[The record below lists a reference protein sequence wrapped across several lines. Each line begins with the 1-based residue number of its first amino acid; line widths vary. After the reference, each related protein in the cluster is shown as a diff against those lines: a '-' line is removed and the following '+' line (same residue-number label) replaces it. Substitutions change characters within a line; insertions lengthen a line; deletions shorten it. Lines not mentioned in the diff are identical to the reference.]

1 MRFRLQ
7 EPTVGARPLT
17 PLVGASLLAKNVQ
30 APRYSKVL
38 AVSLTFFASKLAPTG
53 SPAKCPFHWQRA
65 INTHLSWATLLPH
78 LRVVSWV
85 IQTACFP
92 YKQLFLMMFS

>member
-7 EPTVGARPLT
+7 EPTFGARPLT
-17 PLVGASLLAKNVQ
+17 PPLVGASLLAKNVQ
-30 APRYSKVL
+30 ALRYSRMH
-38 AVSLTFFASKLAPTG
+38 AVSLTFLASKLAPTG

-65 INTHLSWATLLPH
+65 INTHRSRATLLPH

-85 IQTACFP
+85 IQTALFP
-92 YKQLFLMMFS
+92 I